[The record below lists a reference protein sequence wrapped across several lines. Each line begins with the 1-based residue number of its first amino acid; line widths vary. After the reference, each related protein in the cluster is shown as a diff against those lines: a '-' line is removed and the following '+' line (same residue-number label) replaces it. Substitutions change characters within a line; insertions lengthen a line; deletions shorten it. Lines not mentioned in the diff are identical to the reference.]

1 MSRMPFILVAFLHLS
16 DMVIGKTI
24 TQQPGTLNLSKSE
37 TAMICCNWT
46 SNYAYQVRAEWRKQI
61 SSNGEDNGTVLCSV
75 LKSENNSSSSVRNNR
90 TTCNVTNNTTLLT
103 IEGVTEDDGGRYV
116 CKVTWEIPA
125 LDKAEG
131 NGTQL
136 YVHDGN
142 SGGLQIH
149 IPAIGVTAIFPFLAL
164 AAYCAYKRRKQKS
177 EKIPQRRRQEHGELN
192 QIHQNEAESEEED
205 SSGHSV
211 QWAESS
217 LYESFDYFAI
227 RNPDDK
233 AAASSTANLAKP
245 KSSEESSLSAV

>member
-1 MSRMPFILVAFLHLS
+1 
-16 DMVIGKTI
+16 MVIGKII

-37 TAMICCNWT
+37 TARISCYWT
-46 SNYAYQVRAEWRKQI
+46 SNNDHQVRAEWRKQI

-125 LDKAEG
+125 LYKAEG

-142 SGGLQIH
+142 SGAFVLDIRFLYLTTLLIIPMLLIVYCLYCKRKKKKELFLDH
-149 IPAIGVTAIFPFLAL
+149 IYGNV
-164 AAYCAYKRRKQKS
+164 KRNTSRTSKKTSKKIRKKKAS
-177 EKIPQRRRQEHGELN
+177 KT
-192 QIHQNEAESEEED
+192 D
-205 SSGHSV
+205 KKKTSV
-211 QWAESS
+211 
-217 LYESFDYFAI
+217 
-227 RNPDDK
+227 
-233 AAASSTANLAKP
+233 
-245 KSSEESSLSAV
+245 